1 MMTGFLKRV
10 SGEWVY
16 ADPEGALVGGWVR
29 DGAYGGPHWYYL
41 DPATK
46 VMRTGWLFERGS
58 WYYLGASGN
67 MHTGWITYGSSWYYL
82 NPSTGAMRTGWF
94 NQGGTWY
101 YLGSDGVML
110 TGVQK
115 INGCAYTF
123 DPSGALVG

>member
-29 DGAYGGPHWYYL
+29 DGVYGGPHWYYL
-41 DPATK
+41 EPSHE

-82 NPSTGAMRTGWF
+82 DSTGAMRTGWF

-101 YLGSDGVML
+101 YLGVRWGDADR
-110 TGVQK
+110 
-115 INGCAYTF
+115 CAKDQWARLYF
-123 DPSGALVG
+123 

>member
-29 DGAYGGPHWYYL
+29 DGVYGGPYWYYL

-58 WYYLGASGN
+58 WYYLGVSGN
-67 MHTGWITYGSSWYYL
+67 MHTGWITYGQLLVLPEL
-82 NPSTGAMRTGWF
+82 NW
-94 NQGGTWY
+94 
-101 YLGSDGVML
+101 SDAHWMVQPEGHLVLSGVRW
-110 TGVQK
+110 GDADR
-115 INGCAYTF
+115 CAKDQWARLYF
-123 DPSGALVG
+123 